1 VAKQKSSLQ
10 HLQAL
15 LALNLRAYR
24 KEAGFSQEGLA
35 LEAGVDRTYVSQ
47 IERGIGNPSLG
58 VLCRLADILGLT
70 VQDLL
75 AER

>member
-1 VAKQKSSLQ
+1 MAKKKTSFEQLQ
-10 HLQAL
+10 VL
-15 LALNLRAYR
+15 LAINLRAYR
-24 KEAGFSQEGLA
+24 KEAGYSQEGLA

-47 IERGIGNPSLG
+47 MERGIGNPSLR

-75 AER
+75 AP

>member
-1 VAKQKSSLQ
+1 MAKQKTSLEQ
-10 HLQAL
+10 LQAL
-15 LALNLRAYR
+15 LATNLRTYR
-24 KEAGFSQEGLA
+24 KEAGYSQEGLA

-47 IERGIGNPSLG
+47 MERGIGNPSLG

-75 AER
+75 MP